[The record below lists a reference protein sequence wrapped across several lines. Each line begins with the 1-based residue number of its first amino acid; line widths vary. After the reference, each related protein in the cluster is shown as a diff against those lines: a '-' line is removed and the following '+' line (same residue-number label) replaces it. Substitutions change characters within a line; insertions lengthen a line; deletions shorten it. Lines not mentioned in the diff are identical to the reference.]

1 LILSLP
7 ATFFFFF
14 DMITLIRFVF
24 VGFLKSLES
33 RFSQAQKALVRVFTR
48 SVEIDVGKGLFPG
61 ALVKAKLVVP
71 SQFANDLIGNKE
83 ANVDVH
89 ISVGGQTLDCIS
101 ENEMVI
107 EVKAFFFYL

>member
-1 LILSLP
+1 
-7 ATFFFFF
+7 
-14 DMITLIRFVF
+14 MITLIRFVF

-101 ENEMVI
+101 ENEMLI
-107 EVKAFFFYL
+107 EVKASSFFYL